1 MGASLPPG
9 PPSNSAGHSLAE
21 QEVMPT
27 PLAVPATWAGWNRH
41 WLANRFGATAKS
53 GAAPMAPTPS
63 MAAPT
68 VGPVSSLRRANFSA
82 PPKRSAQPESAS
94 APRAKRALTSDS
106 PPTLLPLGAPPG
118 AASGSSNVPPPDR
131 QWVESGGARNN
142 DVALAAPASEFEEG
156 FEPTAAELAAFMA
169 DGEVVLEMQLLQD
182 ILVSLP
188 ARANP
193 EMAAGVGVAR
203 QRVVQRA
210 VDSTPPTPPE
220 ATPLDPEWLTVMF
233 NELDEGNNDAGS
245 ERQGPHLPVGPSGRL
260 DLGQDSM
267 APERRALHVACQHMQ
282 TARTDAE
289 IQQVVF
295 TLATALGA
303 SRIEAGTIKALRA
316 VLLTLERP
324 EMSDKEAYTS
334 TGGSL
339 SNFKKWRKKV
349 QLAHLPAP

>member
-1 MGASLPPG
+1 
-9 PPSNSAGHSLAE
+9 
-21 QEVMPT
+21 
-27 PLAVPATWAGWNRH
+27 
-41 WLANRFGATAKS
+41 
-53 GAAPMAPTPS
+53 MAPTPS
-63 MAAPT
+63 AAAPT

-131 QWVESGGARNN
+131 QWVGSGGARNN

-156 FEPTAAELAAFMA
+156 FEPTEASELVAFMA
-169 DGEVVLEMQLLQD
+169 DGEVVLEMQSLQD

-188 ARANP
+188 ARANA
-193 EMAAGVGVAR
+193 EMAAGVG
-203 QRVVQRA
+203 VQRA

-220 ATPLDPEWLTVMF
+220 ATPLDPEWLTKMF

-267 APERRALHVACQHMQ
+267 APRQRALYMARQHMQ

-303 SRIEAGTIKALRA
+303 SRIEAGTIKALHA

-349 QLAHLPAP
+349 QLVHLPAP